1 MTTSRLISSAQHVL
15 WVLVALLLVASPLG
29 DVRTPTEDSSVECP
43 CCPDKTPGDGED
55 CCDADGGLCCSTGS
69 SAALLASAQDK
80 DTLRA
85 IAPQSH
91 ALLAIHLFL
100 PRANGPPPTPPPIA

>member
-1 MTTSRLISSAQHVL
+1 MHYNKLIKLIIFLGAI
-15 WVLVALLLVASPLG
+15 LLSG
-29 DVRTPTEDSSVECP
+29 C
-43 CCPDKTPGDGED
+43 ED

-69 SAALLASAQDK
+69 SAALLASAWDK